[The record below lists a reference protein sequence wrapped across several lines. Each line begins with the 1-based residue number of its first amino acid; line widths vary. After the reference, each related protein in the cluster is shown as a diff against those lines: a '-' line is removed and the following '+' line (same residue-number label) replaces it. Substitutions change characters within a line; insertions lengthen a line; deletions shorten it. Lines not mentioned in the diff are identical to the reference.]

1 MLKQPKIQ
9 KRSFLFRVIVCHLL
23 VNEMRG
29 MGIEKADKKWRG
41 RTGEGGRGWVS
52 DVLFE
57 LPLTFL
63 FLEKELKYC
72 TITYI
77 EKINAL

>member
-29 MGIEKADKKWRG
+29 MGIEKTDKK
-41 RTGEGGRGWVS
+41 
-52 DVLFE
+52 
-57 LPLTFL
+57 
-63 FLEKELKYC
+63 
-72 TITYI
+72 
-77 EKINAL
+77 

>member
-9 KRSFLFRVIVCHLL
+9 KRPFLFRVIVCHLL

-29 MGIEKADKKWRG
+29 MGIEKTDKKWRG
-41 RTGEGGRGWVS
+41 RTGEGVVS

-63 FLEKELKYC
+63 FLEKDLKYS